1 MNLYMFGII
10 YLFTCLLALS
20 PRSIPSRYFFLF
32 WFSTMILLSLS
43 LRLNFMPDPDT
54 DMATYAMNMAITEYI
69 LPYHAREFVFWLGS
83 RFLYQLLADPG
94 WVFFVMDLVLFIS
107 FYHGVKLNKAFFK
120 EYINPENIRYLL
132 FGAFLFFPYFHGLE
146 NSYRQI
152 LAVCIGLLALGC
164 AHRSPRKGSILLIA
178 SFFIHN
184 VLVVLA
190 PVFIMLK
197 NGRFSTI
204 ITTVLILVV
213 FIALYMISNSTNPLV
228 QKSGGIEIGQRIG
241 LIYAFVVVFIGI
253 FIAIFEIDYRKKV
266 NTLLMRVLAY
276 FILLYLASYMLLP
289 SQGAERML
297 FLIMSILYPVLGI
310 YLEVAFKSGYLV
322 RLFYTHITL
331 APMLYFGSF

>member
-1 MNLYMFGII
+1 
-10 YLFTCLLALS
+10 
-20 PRSIPSRYFFLF
+20 
-32 WFSTMILLSLS
+32 
-43 LRLNFMPDPDT
+43 
-54 DMATYAMNMAITEYI
+54 
-69 LPYHAREFVFWLGS
+69 
-83 RFLYQLLADPG
+83 
-94 WVFFVMDLVLFIS
+94 
-107 FYHGVKLNKAFFK
+107 
-120 EYINPENIRYLL
+120 
-132 FGAFLFFPYFHGLE
+132 
-146 NSYRQI
+146 
-152 LAVCIGLLALGC
+152 
-164 AHRSPRKGSILLIA
+164 
-178 SFFIHN
+178 
-184 VLVVLA
+184 
-190 PVFIMLK
+190 MLK